1 MNQLNN
7 KNALITGGTSGIG
20 LETAREFLNEG
31 ARIAITARSQENLEA
46 ARKELGND
54 RVLLI
59 ASNAGDAQSQKL
71 VAETIRKEFNRLDIL
86 FINAG
91 IVEMGPLEK

>member
-1 MNQLNN
+1 MNRLNN

-20 LETAREFLNEG
+20 LETAREFFKEG
-31 ARIAITARSQENLEA
+31 ARIAITAKDQKGLEA

-59 ASNAGDAQSQKL
+59 ASDAGDALGQKKS
-71 VAETIRKEFNRLDIL
+71 RKRFGDTTRPALIL
-86 FINAG
+86 
-91 IVEMGPLEK
+91 MW